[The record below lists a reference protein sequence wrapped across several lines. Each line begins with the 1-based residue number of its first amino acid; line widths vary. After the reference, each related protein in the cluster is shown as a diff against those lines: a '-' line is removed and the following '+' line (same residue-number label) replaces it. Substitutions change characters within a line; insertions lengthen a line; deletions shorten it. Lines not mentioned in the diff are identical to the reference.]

1 MTQVLSKLAPISVSC
16 MEHVHPWTHSCT
28 TASAGLLFQAVPES
42 FRIYSAVYLVSRVY
56 ECWAVQRESGES
68 KSVTA
73 HSIDITHS
81 LPPPPLSF
89 QFSLLMRGRIP
100 TKAELKKTAMGIAQ
114 STLFL
119 TTNAYTFTAFV
130 CLVRKL
136 LGKFYFPSV
145 TFIPT
150 FLASYCAILLER
162 PSRRNLLT
170 FYVANVATE
179 SYWRM
184 AVSRGWVKS
193 IPLGQV
199 IIFSLSSA
207 VCAYLF
213 RMGWHLKQKDS
224 FFGSLRFV
232 VGPNE
237 EFNYD
242 PLVGVAGPSRNVNAT
257 PSTRQRPRPKS
268 GNAALDQI
276 IRTYC
281 ETIDKLK
288 TARHSCCPHRNSC
301 VHYVLAGGAKLY
313 GVGIGIQLTLSVLF
327 QIQKIFKRPATLKD
341 IIRNKDFTKIA
352 VFLGGYCALF
362 RTVSCVLRH
371 ARGKDAPEHALPAG
385 LVAGV
390 AFASYPNVSV
400 ALYVM
405 WKTFQF
411 VYAYG
416 HDRGYLPNVP
426 GFGNFLYCFF
436 TATLFHVAMF
446 EPTNLRGSYFK
457 FLDRLSGGRIAYMSR
472 IPLDVYGLES
482 TKKLETVLSKNKI
495 ATDLKFL
502 F

>member
-1 MTQVLSKLAPISVSC
+1 M
-16 MEHVHPWTHSCT
+16 
-28 TASAGLLFQAVPES
+28 
-42 FRIYSAVYLVSRVY
+42 
-56 ECWAVQRESGES
+56 
-68 KSVTA
+68 
-73 HSIDITHS
+73 
-81 LPPPPLSF
+81 LPTL
-89 QFSLLMRGRIP
+89 QFSLLMRGKIP
-100 TKAELKKTAMGIAQ
+100 TPTELKRTVLGILQ
-114 STLFL
+114 STFFL

-130 CLVRKL
+130 CLTRKL
-136 LGKFYFPSV
+136 LGKFYFPTV

-150 FLASYCAILLER
+150 FLASYCAILMER

-184 AVSRGWVKS
+184 LVSRGWVKS
-193 IPLGQV
+193 LPYGQV
-199 IIFSLSSA
+199 LIFSLSSA

-213 RMGWHLKQKDS
+213 RSGWHLKQKDS

-237 EFNYD
+237 EFKSEPTTARNENAA
-242 PLVGVAGPSRNVNAT
+242 PPAAGR
-257 PSTRQRPRPKS
+257 RQPRAPAKT
-268 GNAALDQI
+268 GNAVLDQI
-276 IRTYC
+276 INTYC
-281 ETIDKLK
+281 ETVAKLK
-288 TARHSCCPHRNSC
+288 SDFRHQSCPHNHSCL
-301 VHYVLAGGAKLY
+301 HYVASGGAKMY

-327 QIQKIFKRPATLKD
+327 QIQKIIKRPATMKD
-341 IIRNKDFTKIA
+341 ILSAKDFTKIA
-352 VFLGGYCALF
+352 VFLGGYCTLF

-371 ARGKDAPEHALPAG
+371 VRGKDAPEHALPAG

-416 HDRGYLPNVP
+416 NARGYLPNVP
-426 GFGNFLYCFF
+426 GFGNLLYCIF

-446 EPTNLRGSYFK
+446 EPQNLRGSYFK
-457 FLDRLSGGRIAYMSR
+457 FLDGLSGGRIAFMSR
-472 IPLDVYGLES
+472 VPLDAYGLDS
-482 TKKLETVLSKNKI
+482 TKHLAAVLAKTKKRSE
-495 ATDLKFL
+495 LKFL